1 MIPTSTLPLKLAR
14 KKRRVLGAV
23 ISLLQ
28 NATDTDTRDVSVDEV
43 LDGIRTGGE
52 NLKGRIQQIRNRFE
66 CELAF
71 TSDRAKAK
79 LAIDAL
85 KKQLPAVMWSGT
97 FSSREKPVSDK
108 LIAHSGL
115 LCADLDSLNGEL
127 PAVREKLSESPHL
140 CALFK
145 SPSGDGLKAVFRV
158 PADASKHLAS
168 FRALQ
173 KHIRELTGCEIDE
186 SGKDLAR
193 LCFVSHDPDL
203 HVQLHAREI
212 TPLPEPLRLKRKL
225 NSNGGINLSER
236 QRIAVELLGE
246 VDWQS
251 ETSGFVTCPGKH
263 LHTTGNNERDC
274 KVELDSVPTAH
285 CFHNSCRG
293 ILDGVN
299 HELRSRTAKLEHKH
313 AGLDEAGG
321 QPSDAGQDAIIAR
334 LAALPRLEYERVRKD
349 EAKKLN
355 CRQSILDKQVEAE
368 RSRSRTTTEPR
379 PEKSIQALLESQLPK
394 IQLPG
399 DDRLL
404 SAFAFDLGAILK
416 DHGLYQR
423 GGVAMIVNDERD
435 GLEVITPAMLRTL
448 VERSLVCYRII
459 DAGEGRTAEFFKTM
473 STDAAQG
480 VLSAK
485 QFLSCL
491 PKIDRI
497 ATTRLPIMRPNGV
510 IELLP
515 DGYDPQSMT
524 LTLSQCDYDETLS
537 MKEARAVIDD
547 LFSEFPFADSGRS
560 NAVAIAAAVGLYAS
574 GLIDRK
580 TLRPVFIY
588 IGNAEGAGKTLLA
601 ICAITPTHGEA
612 KIDSKLDDQ
621 TETKKELLA
630 AVIEARPYVLFDNIK
645 GHLNSPALEGFTT
658 STRFSGRILGVSR
671 TFSGQN
677 IMTVF
682 ITGNGCTVSPDMRRR
697 SLFVELRME
706 EEHAEERVF
715 ERELDQKVLLDLR
728 PHILAA
734 LWAFVREWDKAGRR
748 NPSRTHNAFP
758 EWSRTIGGIVEFAG
772 YRCPFEIAEIDD
784 AADLDGADMHE
795 LVKLISECEAESLT
809 FDELVS
815 LSRDHGLF
823 ERIIGND
830 DVALKPAE
838 RSKLGK
844 LLKRYDRRLFAQ
856 GRFFIDGKGRHR
868 KYRVAQIT

>member
-1 MIPTSTLPLKLAR
+1 MIKADQLPEKLVAKRNTILAR
-14 KKRRVLGAV
+14 SVSLVRGATG
-23 ISLLQ
+23 IK
-28 NATDTDTRDVSVDEV
+28 TRDVTIDQV
-43 LDGIRTGGE
+43 LEGIRTGGE
-52 NLKGRIQQIRNRFE
+52 KLKGQITLIRNRFE
-66 CELAF
+66 SELAF
-71 TSDRAKAK
+71 TSDRKKAK
-79 LAIDAL
+79 LAVDPL
-85 KKQLPAVMWSGT
+85 KKQLPGVTWSGQ
-97 FSSREKPVSDK
+97 FSRRDNGSLVRHTGV
-108 LIAHSGL
+108 
-115 LCADLDSLNGEL
+115 LCADFDSLGAQL
-127 PAVREKLSESPHL
+127 PEVRKKIEASPH
-140 CALFK
+140 ALAVFL
-145 SPSGDGLKAVFRV
+145 SPTGDGLKAVFCV
-158 PADASKHLAS
+158 SADASKHAGS
-168 FRALQ
+168 FRAVE
-173 KHIRELTGCEIDE
+173 KHVLKLTGLQIDQAC
-186 SGKDLAR
+186 KDVAR
-193 LCFVSHDPDL
+193 LCFLSYDPEL
-203 HVQLHAREI
+203 YHNGNAREI
-212 TPLPEPLRLKRKL
+212 EPLPEPLRLKPKVKT
-225 NSNGGINLSER
+225 NGVINLSER
-236 QRIAVELLGE
+236 QRIAVEMLGAAE
-246 VDWQS
+246 WQS

-263 LHTTGNNERDC
+263 LHTTGEGERDC
-274 KVELDSVPTAH
+274 KVELDNVPTLH

-293 ILDGVN
+293 ILDGIN
-299 HELRSRTAKLEHKH
+299 HELRSRIGKLEHKH
-313 AGLDEAGG
+313 QTALDEAGV
-321 QPSDAGQDAIIAR
+321 QPSDDGEDAIIAR
-334 LAALPRLEYERVRKD
+334 LAALPLLEYDRIRKD

-379 PEKSIQALLESQLPK
+379 REKSIQALLESELPK

-560 NAVAIAAAVGLYAS
+560 NAVAIAATVGLYAS

-630 AVIEARPYVLFDNIK
+630 AVIEARPYVLFDNVK

-697 SLFVELRME
+697 SLFVELFMP

-715 ERELDQKVLLDLR
+715 KRELDQKVLLDLR

-758 EWSRTIGGIVEFAG
+758 EWSRIIGGIVEFAG

-795 LVKLISECEAESLT
+795 LVKLISECEAGLLT

-815 LSRDHGLF
+815 LSRDHGLL
-823 ERIIGND
+823 ERIIGTD

-838 RSKLGK
+838 KSKLGK
-844 LLKRYDRRLFAQ
+844 LLKRYDRRVFVQ
-856 GRFFIDGKGRHR
+856 GRFILDGRGHSR
-868 KYRVAQIT
+868 KYRVAPIK